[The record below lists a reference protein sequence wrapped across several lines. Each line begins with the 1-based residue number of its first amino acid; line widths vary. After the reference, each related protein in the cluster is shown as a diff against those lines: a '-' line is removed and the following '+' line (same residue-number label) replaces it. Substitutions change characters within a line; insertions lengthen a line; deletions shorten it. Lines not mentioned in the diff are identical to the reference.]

1 MGFPYLFLIRKIFF
15 LCMHH
20 LKVLEKDVGDGISP
34 KCRAKHRLTNN
45 NSSVSWVD
53 KKVPENVNDQTED
66 VSTGNYFASPFP
78 YS

>member
-1 MGFPYLFLIRKIFF
+1 MN
-15 LCMHH
+15 H
-20 LKVLEKDVGDGISP
+20 LKVLEKDLGDGISP

-66 VSTGNYFASPFP
+66 LLTGNYFASPFP